1 MSLLKKL
8 FGGGTAAAKPTQSED
23 YKGYKI
29 TPNPEKG
36 AGGYRIGA
44 LVEKEIDGET
54 KQQHVIRAD
63 TYGDADTATDAS
75 VFKAKQVIDEQGDRL
90 FG

>member
-8 FGGGTAAAKPTQSED
+8 FGGGAAAKPPPSQD
-23 YKGYKI
+23 YKGFKI

-44 LVEKEIDGET
+44 LIEKEIDG
-54 KQQHVIRAD
+54 
-63 TYGDADTATDAS
+63 
-75 VFKAKQVIDEQGDRL
+75 
-90 FG
+90 